1 MSNIPPADS
10 KAGQGKAFYLVDL
23 DQLRELIIEFSP
35 DIRRDTERIAASI
48 HELVNLERAKLGLDD
63 PRGTIELVRNPKAG
77 GLGEADFSGWGTVC
91 GRRFRAGA
99 WFHGP
104 DKIRIGLLPAKKG

>member
-23 DQLRELIIEFSP
+23 DQLRELIIELSP
-35 DIRRDTERIAASI
+35 EIRRDTERMGALIT
-48 HELVNLERAKLGLDD
+48 ELVNLERAKLGLDD

-77 GLGEADFSGWGTVC
+77 GQEADFSGWGTVC

-104 DKIRIGLLPAKKG
+104 DKIRIGLLPAKK